1 MFTTA
6 TGQAL
11 RPGTVTH
18 RFASLVA
25 AADLP
30 PVRLHDLRHGAATLA
45 LAAGADLKI
54 IQDLLGHASIV
65 LTADTYTSVL
75 PAVAADSAEAVA
87 RLIRSAATYPLGHH
101 DQTPHR

>member
-1 MFTTA
+1 MFPTA
-6 TGQAL
+6 TGGPL

-18 RFASLVA
+18 RFASLA

-30 PVRLHDLRHGAATLA
+30 PVRLHHLRHGAATPA
-45 LAAGADLKI
+45 LAAGTDLKV

-75 PAVAADSAEAVA
+75 PAVATDGAEAVA
-87 RLIRSAATYPLGHH
+87 RLIRAAAVYPPGHH
-101 DQTPHR
+101 DQTRHR